1 MLNVMTAVR
10 KDGLVPDKEFWNEKT
25 TLKNLNEEKYFWDTS
40 QDRSILPDNLKQF
53 LSSGM

>member
-10 KDGLVPDKEFWNEKT
+10 KDGLVPEKEFWNEKT